1 MTGPSDIPQPPESAR
16 PAPVHKWRRRL
27 KRLGLASVIMVVTLA
42 AGAVT
47 SEHYTSQPQFCGSC
61 HIMEPYYETW
71 KKDAH
76 SAEGTKCVDCH
87 YAPGQQHTLMAKF
100 RGLSQVTSYFS
111 GRAGAGRPKAR
122 VNDASCTTSGCHGD
136 GKFMNTELRLGNVTF
151 VHAKHLEPDGKIAV
165 EQGKKIAD
173 LREKLTAALG
183 RNRLTAIEL
192 LAKPIQTADDRN
204 AQLTTWLDEQ
214 KLSSMRDDILNY
226 AELLH
231 TEVRLEHLKGFKC
244 SSCHEFDAKQHSH
257 FSVNKTTCY
266 TCHFINQPFNA
277 NSGRCL
283 ACHEPPTAEVP
294 IHAGETSELRM
305 PTAKGL
311 TAAGKVTMNHA
322 TIVANNVSCISC
334 HAELIHGSGQ
344 VTRRDCQNC
353 HDQDHY
359 LRDFDRLNTSVVTEY
374 HRIHAAGQRAR
385 CNDCHQIIEHK
396 LLPVAS
402 PGDEVALLSPVRRDC
417 QHCHPD
423 HHREQIELL
432 LGRGGFVEGAT
443 GMTNPMTGSRAN
455 CRACHTKVGE
465 DPKQEA
471 VIVGTLES
479 CRGCHGQEYEQLFVR
494 WQHSIEGRLQD
505 ANTLLAR
512 VQQRLA
518 GGSQPNDLD
527 RPEAVRLLDRAK
539 RNIRLVMTA
548 NGMHNKN
555 YALMLLDQAVLD
567 LEEALKR
574 LDRRAG
580 QRG

>member
-231 TEVRLEHLKGFKC
+231 TEVRLEHL
-244 SSCHEFDAKQHSH
+244 
-257 FSVNKTTCY
+257 
-266 TCHFINQPFNA
+266 
-277 NSGRCL
+277 
-283 ACHEPPTAEVP
+283 
-294 IHAGETSELRM
+294 
-305 PTAKGL
+305 
-311 TAAGKVTMNHA
+311 
-322 TIVANNVSCISC
+322 
-334 HAELIHGSGQ
+334 
-344 VTRRDCQNC
+344 
-353 HDQDHY
+353 
-359 LRDFDRLNTSVVTEY
+359 
-374 HRIHAAGQRAR
+374 
-385 CNDCHQIIEHK
+385 
-396 LLPVAS
+396 
-402 PGDEVALLSPVRRDC
+402 
-417 QHCHPD
+417 
-423 HHREQIELL
+423 
-432 LGRGGFVEGAT
+432 
-443 GMTNPMTGSRAN
+443 
-455 CRACHTKVGE
+455 
-465 DPKQEA
+465 
-471 VIVGTLES
+471 
-479 CRGCHGQEYEQLFVR
+479 
-494 WQHSIEGRLQD
+494 
-505 ANTLLAR
+505 
-512 VQQRLA
+512 
-518 GGSQPNDLD
+518 
-527 RPEAVRLLDRAK
+527 
-539 RNIRLVMTA
+539 
-548 NGMHNKN
+548 
-555 YALMLLDQAVLD
+555 
-567 LEEALKR
+567 
-574 LDRRAG
+574 
-580 QRG
+580 